1 MRIEHGANDEFV
13 ERFKI
18 TFDKLL
24 KLNVILKLDPRYS
37 NFFDQNNF
45 ESTNW
50 KETLKNYSSN
60 LIHLPKRYIPGG
72 AHLGF
77 T

>member
-1 MRIEHGANDEFV
+1 MEIGRMEIAIPRVSYIDEDRTANDEFE

-37 NFFDQNNF
+37 NFIL
-45 ESTNW
+45 SIKTI
-50 KETLKNYSSN
+50 SN
-60 LIHLPKRYIPGG
+60 RRIGRKL
-72 AHLGF
+72 
-77 T
+77 

>member
-1 MRIEHGANDEFV
+1 MEIAIPRVSYIDEDRTANDEFE

-37 NFFDQNNF
+37 NFIL
-45 ESTNW
+45 SIKTI
-50 KETLKNYSSN
+50 SN
-60 LIHLPKRYIPGG
+60 RRIGRKL
-72 AHLGF
+72 
-77 T
+77 

>member
-1 MRIEHGANDEFV
+1 MRYRVYRILMRIEDGANDEFE

-37 NFFDQNNF
+37 NFIL
-45 ESTNW
+45 SIKTI
-50 KETLKNYSSN
+50 SN
-60 LIHLPKRYIPGG
+60 RRIGRKL
-72 AHLGF
+72 
-77 T
+77 

>member
-1 MRIEHGANDEFV
+1 MRIEDGANDEFE

-37 NFFDQNNF
+37 NFIL
-45 ESTNW
+45 SIKTI
-50 KETLKNYSSN
+50 SN
-60 LIHLPKRYIPGG
+60 RRIGRKL
-72 AHLGF
+72 
-77 T
+77 

>member
-1 MRIEHGANDEFV
+1 MEIGRMEIAIPRVSYIDEDRTANDEFE

-37 NFFDQNNF
+37 NFI
-45 ESTNW
+45 
-50 KETLKNYSSN
+50 LSN
-60 LIHLPKRYIPGG
+60 KTISNRRIGRKL
-72 AHLGF
+72 
-77 T
+77 

>member
-1 MRIEHGANDEFV
+1 MRYRVYYILMRIEDGANDEFE

-37 NFFDQNNF
+37 NFIL
-45 ESTNW
+45 SIKTI
-50 KETLKNYSSN
+50 SN
-60 LIHLPKRYIPGG
+60 RRIERKL
-72 AHLGF
+72 
-77 T
+77 

>member
-1 MRIEHGANDEFV
+1 MRYRVYRVYRILMRRENGANDEFE

-37 NFFDQNNF
+37 NFIL
-45 ESTNW
+45 SIKTI
-50 KETLKNYSSN
+50 SN
-60 LIHLPKRYIPGG
+60 RRIGRKL
-72 AHLGF
+72 
-77 T
+77 

>member
-1 MRIEHGANDEFV
+1 MRYRVYRILMRIEDGANDEFE

-37 NFFDQNNF
+37 NFIL
-45 ESTNW
+45 SIKTI
-50 KETLKNYSSN
+50 SN
-60 LIHLPKRYIPGG
+60 RRIERKL
-72 AHLGF
+72 
-77 T
+77 

>member
-1 MRIEHGANDEFV
+1 MEIAIPRVSYIDEDRTANDEFE

-37 NFFDQNNF
+37 NFIL
-45 ESTNW
+45 SIKTI
-50 KETLKNYSSN
+50 SN
-60 LIHLPKRYIPGG
+60 RRIRRKL
-72 AHLGF
+72 
-77 T
+77 

>member
-1 MRIEHGANDEFV
+1 MRYRGYRILMRIEDGANDEFE

-37 NFFDQNNF
+37 NFIL
-45 ESTNW
+45 SIKTI
-50 KETLKNYSSN
+50 SN
-60 LIHLPKRYIPGG
+60 RRIGRKL
-72 AHLGF
+72 
-77 T
+77 

>member
-1 MRIEHGANDEFV
+1 MRYRVYRILMRIEDGANDEFE

-37 NFFDQNNF
+37 NFIL
-45 ESTNW
+45 SIKTI
-50 KETLKNYSSN
+50 SN
-60 LIHLPKRYIPGG
+60 RRIRRKL
-72 AHLGF
+72 
-77 T
+77 

>member
-1 MRIEHGANDEFV
+1 MRYRVYRILMRIEANDEFE

-37 NFFDQNNF
+37 NFIL
-45 ESTNW
+45 SIKTI
-50 KETLKNYSSN
+50 SN
-60 LIHLPKRYIPGG
+60 RRIERKL
-72 AHLGF
+72 
-77 T
+77 

>member
-1 MRIEHGANDEFV
+1 MRYHVYRILMRIEDGANDEFE

-37 NFFDQNNF
+37 NFIL
-45 ESTNW
+45 SIKTI
-50 KETLKNYSSN
+50 SN
-60 LIHLPKRYIPGG
+60 RRIGRKL
-72 AHLGF
+72 
-77 T
+77 

>member
-1 MRIEHGANDEFV
+1 MRYRVYRILMRRENGANDEFE

-37 NFFDQNNF
+37 NFIL
-45 ESTNW
+45 SIKTI
-50 KETLKNYSSN
+50 SN
-60 LIHLPKRYIPGG
+60 RRIERKL
-72 AHLGF
+72 
-77 T
+77 

>member
-1 MRIEHGANDEFV
+1 MRYRVSYIDEDRTANDEFE

-37 NFFDQNNF
+37 NFIL
-45 ESTNW
+45 SIKTI
-50 KETLKNYSSN
+50 SN
-60 LIHLPKRYIPGG
+60 RRIGRKL
-72 AHLGF
+72 
-77 T
+77 

>member
-1 MRIEHGANDEFV
+1 MRYRVYRILIRIEDGANDEFE

-37 NFFDQNNF
+37 NFIL
-45 ESTNW
+45 SIKTI
-50 KETLKNYSSN
+50 SN
-60 LIHLPKRYIPGG
+60 RRIGRKL
-72 AHLGF
+72 
-77 T
+77 